1 MSLFPDEQF
10 PENVGTV
17 SAGASACS
25 TLTSWEHTVIAC
37 DTAPTVM
44 TFLNASALSQ

>member
-17 SAGASACS
+17 SAGAGACS

-37 DTAPTVM
+37 DIAPRHD
-44 TFLNASALSQ
+44 FLNASALSQ